1 MKLVVRHG
9 LRCFNKLGYTND
21 LKHETINFSDTVP
34 FVSELLDK
42 LRIKLFF
49 IDFAVFIRMIGGL
62 LRNGTVGCDKN
73 SDTFRLPTV

>member
-42 LRIKLFF
+42 LRIKL
-49 IDFAVFIRMIGGL
+49 ILRYLLERYRRSVAVRYRIEF
-62 LRNGTVGCDKN
+62 KK
-73 SDTFRLPTV
+73 P